1 MNKDFSKIA
10 LGEGKFFIDYGETSE
25 LDAGYVRGGAFNSN
39 LSMRH
44 IQVDG
49 KKGQVVG
56 DAVYEEELPQIEFT
70 ALQMDASL
78 IEKVFVG
85 VTVTD
90 NEDGTGTI
98 TRSNAN
104 PEAADYHTN
113 AAFVGKTKDGT
124 AVVIKVLNALG
135 EGPINFTFT
144 DRGEVEIPALFT
156 GNYETI
162 DDETAPFEITIP
174 YSDSVIA

>member
-1 MNKDFSKIA
+1 MNKDFSKIG
-10 LGEGKFFIDYGETSE
+10 LGEGKFYIDYSETSE
-25 LDAGYVRGGAFNSN
+25 LEAGYVRGGTFNSN

-49 KKGQVVG
+49 KKGQVKG
-56 DAVYEEELPQIEFT
+56 DAVYEEENPQLEFT

-78 IEKVFVG
+78 ISKIFTG

-104 PEAADYHTN
+104 PTDEDYHTN
-113 AAFVGKTKDGT
+113 VAYVGKTKDGT
-124 AVVIKVLNALG
+124 AIIIKLLNALG

-144 DRGEVEIPALFT
+144 DRGEIEIPAMFT
-156 GNYETI
+156 GNYAAI
-162 DDETAPFEITIP
+162 DATTAPFEITIP